1 MTDPVPHP
9 APHPA
14 PVALDPA
21 VFAPARPGLFGA
33 PPATTET
40 KVAFLGMPFDCGRDP
55 HRIGARLGPTAA
67 RAASQRLDTLDPE
80 SDRDYAAGLADA
92 GDARCAPGDVERSY
106 PIMQAA
112 VARLLDGGIKP
123 LTLGGDGAVTL
134 PQLRAVAARHPG
146 LAVLHV
152 DSHTDAYPRDGYDN
166 ATTFLRA
173 AEEGLVDTAASWHIG
188 LRGTVSL
195 PGTYRTARALGYRL
209 VTMDAL
215 AERGIPAMLAELR
228 TALEGRPVYLCYDLD
243 SFDPSIAPGV
253 VDPVPGGLSAREGL
267 GLLRGL
273 EGLNVVAADINTL
286 SPPHDPAGTTALL
299 AAQVCLEA
307 LRLLAPNN

>member
-1 MTDPVPHP
+1 MSDAAH
-9 APHPA
+9 
-14 PVALDPA
+14 LDPQI
-21 VFAPARPGLFGA
+21 FAPARPGLFGA
-33 PPATTET
+33 TAVGRDT
-40 KVAFLGMPFDCGRDP
+40 KVAYLGMPFDCGRDP
-55 HRIGARLGPTAA
+55 HRIGARLGPQAA
-67 RAASQRLDTLDPE
+67 RGASQRLDTLDPE
-80 SDRDYAAGLADA
+80 TDRDYAAGLADA
-92 GDARCAPGDVERSY
+92 GDALCVPGDVEASY
-106 PIMQAA
+106 PTMQAA
-112 VARLLDGGIKP
+112 VARLLELGIKP
-123 LTLGGDGAVTL
+123 LTMGGDGAVTL
-134 PQLRAVAARHPG
+134 PQLRAVAAKHPG

-173 AEEGLVDTAASWHIG
+173 AEEGLVDTGASWHVG

-195 PGTYRTARALGYRL
+195 PGVYRTARQLGYRL

-215 AERGIPAMLAELR
+215 AARGIPDMLAELR
-228 TALEGRPVYLCYDLD
+228 AALDGRPVYLCYDLD

-253 VDPVPGGLSAREGL
+253 VDPMPGGLSAREGL
-267 GLLRGL
+267 SLLRGL

-307 LRLLAPNN
+307 LRLLAPDN